1 MLVEWTDEDIKRGQI
16 LDPGFYRLRVEGM
29 TEKLAQSQKST
40 NVLMRFIV
48 IKNAD
53 TGEDIECAGVPVF
66 FNFNSLMGSN
76 TKNFAAAIAESEE
89 EIPTSGGRFQLNDA
103 LIGREVE
110 AFIGHRTRENGQ
122 VQNDVTSMFRKV
134 DAGQEIVTA

>member
-1 MLVEWTDEDIKRGQI
+1 MLVEWTDEDLKRGQI

-29 TEKLAQSQKST
+29 TEKLAKSQKST

-53 TGEDIECAGVPVF
+53 TGEDEECAGVPVT

-76 TKNFAAAIAESEE
+76 TKNFAAAIAENEG
-89 EIPTSGGRFQLNDA
+89 EIPVSGGRFQLNDV
-103 LIGREVE
+103 LVGREVE
-110 AFIGHRTRENGQ
+110 AFIGHRTQENGQ
-122 VQNDVTSMFRKV
+122 VQNDVTAMFRKV
-134 DAGQEIVTA
+134 DAAVEA